1 MCKRRLACCAGCGSM
16 LSFSLCIAANGPTLS
31 GQPGQPA
38 PRAPNQGQDD
48 AASGMSRG
56 NSDASSHTA
65 NGVSRGGANM
75 KAPYEPAVLYA
86 TAPAMSPQQPTA
98 AQAYTPLPEKVTRC
112 PRLAVKGSTHDPD
125 TSIGAQQHCGG
136 QQRQAAQRIASVQ
149 LATAL
154 TQGSPSCC
162 SPLCCGCSACR
173 AQRACSCAEAEPE
186 RSNTRVPRTG

>member
-1 MCKRRLACCAGCGSM
+1 M

-38 PRAPNQGQDD
+38 PRAPHQGQDD

-65 NGVSRGGANM
+65 NGVSRGGGNM

-125 TSIGAQQHCGG
+125 TSIGTQQHCGG
-136 QQRQAAQRIASVQ
+136 QQRQAAQKGCHRAARNGPDTRLSLIL
-149 LATAL
+149 LAIVL
-154 TQGSPSCC
+154 WLFSLP
-162 SPLCCGCSACR
+162 CSACLLLCRSR
-173 AQRACSCAEAEPE
+173 ARALQHKSPQDWMT
-186 RSNTRVPRTG
+186 SLTWG

>member
-1 MCKRRLACCAGCGSM
+1 M

-65 NGVSRGGANM
+65 NGVSRGGGDM

-86 TAPAMSPQQPTA
+86 TAPAMSPQQPTV

-112 PRLAVKGSTHDPD
+112 LLSRAPHMIPIRALELSSIVEGSSARLPR
-125 TSIGAQQHCGG
+125 
-136 QQRQAAQRIASVQ
+136 RIAIVQ

-154 TQGSPSCC
+154 IQGRPLYC
-162 SPLCCGCSACR
+162 SPLCCGCSLCR